1 MSSESG
7 VRLGRYSLI
16 RRLAVGGMAELF
28 LARSTG
34 SYGFEKLV
42 VLKRIL
48 PSFAENPA
56 FTQMFLGEA
65 RLAAGLDHPNI
76 AHVFDFGEYDGALY
90 FTMEYVRGRDVRQ
103 LVREARDQNKPLPL
117 AVVIHIIVGML
128 AGLHHAHEH
137 RDPQG
142 RPLQIVHRDISPA
155 NALVTYEGDVKLVDF
170 GIAKAA
176 ALGPAT
182 VGGSLKGKISYM
194 SPEQCR
200 GEALDRRSD
209 LFSIGTLLWELTVGK
224 RLFGLNNAT
233 NELTLLRTIDEA
245 NVPRPREVVPS
256 YPAELEAIVLRSL
269 ARDPADR
276 FQTAL
281 EFRVALEA
289 FAREARL
296 PLSSATTAAFMGE
309 LFPPESREEPV
320 APADDG
326 GTVTAT
332 PATPHRQPSA
342 THTLPGDELT
352 KPERSGPLPI
362 DPGMSDVRPVK
373 SQRALPVVLG
383 LAVVALVSAG
393 AFALL
398 GRDRGPAETEVAPA
412 SVVPE
417 AREAKEAE
425 PEIEPETK
433 AVEVAPKVIEPV
445 REAEPEVVETPEP
458 EPVPEAVAE
467 PQAPAEE
474 EAEEGR
480 QAEAGAEGRRAG
492 EGAGGQA
499 EARAR
504 AGTRAR
510 QPVHEAGSG
519 PAARGRDVLL
529 SGHDHDHDH
538 DYDLRSGGGWFRGGC
553 RGGRRRRSRSIR
565 P

>member
-1 MSSESG
+1 MRSDESG
-7 VRLGRYSLI
+7 VRLGKYTLI

-76 AHVFDFGEYDGALY
+76 AHVFDFGEYGGALY

-103 LVREARDQNKPLPL
+103 LVRAARDRGKPLPL

-137 RDPQG
+137 RDAQG

-176 ALGPAT
+176 ALGPGT

-224 RLFGLNNAT
+224 RLFGLKTAAS
-233 NELTLLRTIDEA
+233 ELTLLRTIDEA
-245 NVPRPREVVPS
+245 NVPRPCELVPR
-256 YPAELEAIVLRSL
+256 YPTELEAIVLRAL
-269 ARDPADR
+269 ARDPDDR
-276 FQTAL
+276 FATAL
-281 EFRVALEA
+281 EFRVELEA

-296 PLSSATTAAFMGE
+296 ALSSATAAAFMGE
-309 LFPPESREEPV
+309 LFPPESREDPV
-320 APADDG
+320 AAAMDNG
-326 GTVTAT
+326 GTAT

-362 DPGMSDVRPVK
+362 DAGISDVRPVR
-373 SQRALPVVLG
+373 SQRAMPVVLG
-383 LAVVALVSAG
+383 LAVVVLVSAG

-398 GRDRGPAETEVAPA
+398 GRDRGMVETEV
-412 SVVPE
+412 
-417 AREAKEAE
+417 
-425 PEIEPETK
+425 
-433 AVEVAPKVIEPV
+433 VAD
-445 REAEPEVVETPEP
+445 T
-458 EPVPEAVAE
+458 
-467 PQAPAEE
+467 
-474 EAEEGR
+474 
-480 QAEAGAEGRRAG
+480 
-492 EGAGGQA
+492 
-499 EARAR
+499 
-504 AGTRAR
+504 
-510 QPVHEAGSG
+510 
-519 PAARGRDVLL
+519 L
-529 SGHDHDHDH
+529 S
-538 DYDLRSGGGWFRGGC
+538 
-553 RGGRRRRSRSIR
+553 
-565 P
+565 